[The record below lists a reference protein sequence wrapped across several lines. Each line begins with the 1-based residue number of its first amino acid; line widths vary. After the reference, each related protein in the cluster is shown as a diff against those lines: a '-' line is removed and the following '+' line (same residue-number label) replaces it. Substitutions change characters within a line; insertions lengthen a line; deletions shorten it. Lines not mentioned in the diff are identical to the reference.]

1 MPMQPAYRA
10 CWKGARAVGRE
21 AVQEY
26 LAAVGAQIR
35 WRRARRPLLRELS
48 NHMEDQAAEYR
59 AQGMGED
66 EALTKAAAEMG
77 DPEAVGRDLDRL
89 HRPQNRWG
97 LALAAL
103 VLTLMGV
110 SVQFLIYQ
118 AGGQGMMDLYARQA
132 AAVPAALAVLATVWF
147 SDCTLLFR
155 RRWAAPLLLF
165 SAIPAVLFL
174 CRTSPTEQWSG
185 LHYCALLLPALYAA
199 WICRFQGRGEGWA
212 LLCGLAALALSLPIL
227 QFSSITASGL
237 ALFGMLA
244 VLGAAVGLGWFS
256 GKRWRG
262 LLLAWGPAAVLAA
275 VWLAASPRAAERA
288 AAFLHPERD
297 PAGAGFLFLALRRDP
312 APVLRDTVSSSCD
325 FLLAFLAQQWGRWV
339 FAAAALLLFLAG
351 ALLLGGISRLQSR
364 SGKLLALSCLL
375 PLLLQWAVYLLF
387 NMGWW
392 PSSVCSL
399 PFLSY
404 GVGYLAVNSVL
415 MGLLLSVFRMDSL
428 FRDGPPR
435 LILPER
441 LALPLAGGTLFI
453 EYRRQ

>member
-118 AGGQGMMDLYARQA
+118 AGGQGTMDLYARQA

-244 VLGAAVGLGWFS
+244 VLGAAVELGWFS

-288 AAFLHPERD
+288 AVFLHPEQD

-325 FLLAFLAQQWGRWV
+325 F
-339 FAAAALLLFLAG
+339 
-351 ALLLGGISRLQSR
+351 
-364 SGKLLALSCLL
+364 LLALSCLL

-435 LILPER
+435 LVLPER